1 MLLELRQIHVPA
13 GQRVVLQGI
22 SWQEFETILSELG
35 NQRGSRL
42 AYDHGLL
49 EIMMPLPEH
58 EDDKEIIGD
67 LIKAL
72 LEELDIEFRSL
83 GSVTLRKPTTYG
95 LEPNQCFYIQ
105 NEIAILQ
112 NEIAIRGKKRIDL
125 MIDPLPDLAIEV
137 DITSRTHLDLY
148 AALQVP
154 ELWRFDQGIL
164 QVNVL
169 RFGNYQEV
177 DESPTFPG
185 LNLKQV
191 IPHYLQESKV
201 LGRNKAIQAFRR
213 WVQGQIQSSS
223 RKSSNSI
230 GTQHGLSQIKM
241 P

>member
-105 NEIAILQ
+105 NEL
-112 NEIAIRGKKRIDL
+112 AIRGKKRIDL

-154 ELWRFDQGIL
+154 EL
-164 QVNVL
+164 
-169 RFGNYQEV
+169 
-177 DESPTFPG
+177 
-185 LNLKQV
+185 
-191 IPHYLQESKV
+191 
-201 LGRNKAIQAFRR
+201 
-213 WVQGQIQSSS
+213 
-223 RKSSNSI
+223 
-230 GTQHGLSQIKM
+230 
-241 P
+241 